1 METPEN
7 TDIQPQATPV
17 QTPVQKIAVPNA
29 TAVLVLGIFAIVTSW
44 CCGFIAFVGL
54 TLGIIALALASKAQ
68 VQYNEAPEKYT
79 ESSAKNLNAGRICAI
94 IGIVISG
101 LLIMIGIIYMII
113 FGATLGSLF
122 STIPWENIIN
132 Y

>member
-7 TDIQPQATPV
+7 TDLQHQAIPE
-17 QTPVQKIAVPNA
+17 QTPVQKIPVPNA

-68 VQYNEAPEKYT
+68 AVYNEAPEKYT
-79 ESSAKNLNAGRICAI
+79 ESSAKNLNAGKICAI

-101 LLIMIGIIYMII
+101 LLIMIGIIYMIVV
-113 FGATLGSLF
+113 GATLGTLF
-122 STIPWENIIN
+122 STIPWDNIIN

>member
-1 METPEN
+1 METSEN
-7 TDIQPQATPV
+7 LDIQNQATPD
-17 QTPVQKIAVPNA
+17 QNPVQKIPVPNA

-54 TLGIIALALASKAQ
+54 TLGIIALVLASKAQ
-68 VQYNEAPEKYT
+68 AQYYEAPEKYT
-79 ESSAKNLNAGRICAI
+79 ESSAKNLNAGKICAI

-101 LLIMIGIIYMII
+101 LLIMIGIIYLIVV
-113 FGATLGSLF
+113 GATLGTLF
-122 STIPWENIIN
+122 STIPWDNLIN

>member
-1 METPEN
+1 METSEN
-7 TDIQPQATPV
+7 SEIKKQDTPPQEPA
-17 QTPVQKIAVPNA
+17 QKIPVPNA
-29 TAVLVLGIFAIVTSW
+29 TAVLVLGIFSIVTSW

-68 VQYNEAPEKYT
+68 ALYNESPEKYT
-79 ESSAKNLNAGRICAI
+79 ESSAKNLNAGKICAI

-101 LLIMIGIIYMII
+101 LLILIGIIYMIVV
-113 FGATLGSLF
+113 GATLGTLF
-122 STIPWENIIN
+122 STIPWDNLIN